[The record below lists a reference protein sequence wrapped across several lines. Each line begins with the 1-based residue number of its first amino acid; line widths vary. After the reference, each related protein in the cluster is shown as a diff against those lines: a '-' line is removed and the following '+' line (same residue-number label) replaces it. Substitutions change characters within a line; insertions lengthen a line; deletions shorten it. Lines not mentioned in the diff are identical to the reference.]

1 MTWIKNEN
9 SVETKVREARLF
21 GHAQR
26 ESVTWMTN
34 AEHQGKKTGRP
45 QRRFKD
51 VVKEDMES
59 YIGSI

>member
-9 SVETKVREARLF
+9 SVDTKVREARLF

-26 ESVTWMTN
+26 VNWMTN

-45 QRRFKD
+45 QRRFND

-59 YIGSI
+59 YIGSF